1 MQIMEKKNQICLLF
15 VAFLLLKGT
24 CMYATEGALRGR
36 FAISATDTIAFSRG
50 NLQYQPSTS
59 TWRFAE
65 NQWDFV
71 GTANGR
77 IRSYQYSTE
86 GWVWTYKGWLDLF
99 GWGTGNNPTASST
112 TNSNYSSFT
121 DWGRNA
127 ISNGG
132 NKANLWRTMT
142 KDEWDYLF
150 RGRENAASLYA
161 NGTVSGVNGSIILP
175 DNWVIPADL
184 HFKPSNS
191 TDSTAAPN
199 NYTADEWMFME
210 MAGAVFLPITYERIM
225 DWQRQEYCIAVYQD
239 NTARY
244 WTSTPN
250 GTNGAYYYIPLT
262 PNVYQDNRYVG
273 KAVRLVQNH
282 EGGDLFPVVPN
293 THSAIFQWTS
303 VPNAETYILHVY
315 SDSTRTEEAFY
326 ITFDRNG
333 VVTGLH
339 FIPHAPARTKAEDTE
354 YKDRLFFYTLNGLQ
368 ANTDYWYAI
377 SGEDVNG
384 QTISTVSGSFHTA
397 AVETTLDKVTVD
409 PAQTSAVMTWPTDSA
424 AGSYQIDIYKSGAV
438 FCHLTL
444 GPTGQLLGI
453 TFNAPQRHEQTTDSD
468 TGNSTQLPTT
478 LSFNITGL
486 EAATRYNYVLSTLD
500 ETGTPIHVYTGAF
513 ATFGYPGELEEG
525 GLEIIPTPPII
536 PSDPEAPTITTDIEK
551 ISDENGVIGTFE
563 GTEGKIFLNG
573 QLMILRGG
581 KYYTIFGQEV
591 K

>member
-1 MQIMEKKNQICLLF
+1 MKTKVSIILVCLIWM
-15 VAFLLLKGT
+15 ASS
-24 CMYATEGALRGR
+24 MYATEGALRGK
-36 FAISATDTIAFSRG
+36 FAISSRDTVAFSRG
-50 NLQYQPSTS
+50 NLQYQPSTD

-71 GTANGR
+71 GTDNER
-77 IRSYQYSTE
+77 IRDYQWSSTGG
-86 GWVWTYKGWLDLF
+86 GWVWNYQGWLDLF
-99 GWGTGNNPTASST
+99 GWGTGKRPNTST
-112 TNSNYSSFT
+112 TYNTDYSSFD
-121 DWGRNA
+121 DWGNNA

-132 NKANLWRTMT
+132 NTTNQWWTLSVY
-142 KDEWDYLF
+142 DWDYLYNN
-150 RGRENAASLYA
+150 RRNAAELRA
-161 NGTVSGVNGSIILP
+161 NGKVNGVNGAILLP
-175 DNWVIPADL
+175 DNWILPEGM

-191 TDSTAAPN
+191 TDSTLAPN
-199 NYTADEWMFME
+199 NYTADEWMIME
-210 MAGAVFLPITYERIM
+210 MAGAVFLPVTYERTM
-225 DWQRQEYCIAVYQD
+225 TSWSTSYCTSVYVAQS
-239 NTARY
+239 ARY
-244 WTSTPN
+244 WTATQTN
-250 GTNGAYYYIPLT
+250 ANGAYYFVPYGT
-262 PNVYQDNRYVG
+262 PVKLMDNRYVG
-273 KAVRLVQNH
+273 KGVRLVQNH
-282 EGGDLFPVVPN
+282 DGGDLFPVVPN

-315 SDSTRTEEAFY
+315 SDSTRMEEAFY

-354 YKDRLFFYTLNGLQ
+354 YSDRLFFYTLNGLQ

-377 SGEDVNG
+377 SGEDANG

-486 EAATRYNYVLSTLD
+486 EAATRYNYVLSALD
-500 ETGTPIHVYTGAF
+500 ENDTPVHVYTGAF
-513 ATFGYPGELEEG
+513 ATIGYPGELEEG
-525 GLEIIPTPPII
+525 GDEIIPTPPII
-536 PSDPEAPTITTDIEK
+536 PSDPGAPTITTDIEK
-551 ISDENGVIGTFE
+551 ISDENGVISTFE
-563 GTEGKIFLNG
+563 ETDTKIFRNG

>member
-1 MQIMEKKNQICLLF
+1 MIMKTKVSIILVCLIWM
-15 VAFLLLKGT
+15 ASN
-24 CMYATEGALRGR
+24 MYATEGALRGR
-36 FAISATDTIAFSRG
+36 FAISATDTVAFSRG

-112 TNSNYSSFT
+112 TNSNYGSFT

-132 NKANLWRTMT
+132 KKANLWRTLT

-161 NGTVSGVNGSIILP
+161 NGTVSGVNGSILLP

-210 MAGAVFLPITYERIM
+210 MAGAVFLPITYERTM
-225 DWQRQEYCIAVYQD
+225 DWQRMEYCTEVYVE

-250 GTNGAYYYIPLT
+250 GTNGAYYYIPLA

-273 KAVRLVQNH
+273 KGVRLVQNH

-326 ITFDRNG
+326 ITFDRDG
-333 VVTGLH
+333 KVTGLH
-339 FIPHAPARTKAEDTE
+339 FIPHAPSRKSETDST
-354 YKDRLFFYTLNGLQ
+354 YTDRLFFYTLNGLQ

-424 AGSYQIDIYKSGAV
+424 AGSYQIDIYKSGVV

-453 TFNAPQRHEQTTDSD
+453 TFNAPQRHEQTTDGD
-468 TGNSTQLPTT
+468 TGNSTQLPAT

-486 EAATRYNYVLSTLD
+486 EAATRYNYVLSALN
-500 ETGTPIHVYTGAF
+500 ENGTPLHVYTGAF
-513 ATFGYPGELEEG
+513 ATIGYPGELEEG
-525 GLEIIPTPPII
+525 GDEIIPTPPII
-536 PSDPEAPTITTDIEK
+536 PSNPEASNPTDL
-551 ISDENGVIGTFE
+551 EN
-563 GTEGKIFLNG
+563 TEDTKGQHGKMFLNG
-573 QLMILRGG
+573 QLFILHGNQL
-581 KYYTIFGQEV
+581 YTITGQRLF
-591 K
+591 

>member
-1 MQIMEKKNQICLLF
+1 MKTKVSIILVCLIWM
-15 VAFLLLKGT
+15 ASN
-24 CMYATEGALRGR
+24 MYATEGALRGR
-36 FAISATDTIAFSRG
+36 FAISATDTVAFSRG

-77 IRSYQYSTE
+77 IRHYQYSTE

-99 GWGTGNNPTASST
+99 GWGTGNNPTASTS
-112 TNSNYSSFT
+112 TNSNYGSFT

-132 NKANLWRTMT
+132 KKANLWRTLT

-161 NGTVSGVNGSIILP
+161 NGTVSGVNGSILLP

-210 MAGAVFLPITYERIM
+210 MAGAVFLPITYERSM
-225 DWQRQEYCIAVYQD
+225 DWQSEYCTAVYQE

-250 GTNGAYYYIPLT
+250 GTNGAYYYVPYGNPTILM
-262 PNVYQDNRYVG
+262 DNRYVG
-273 KAVRLVQNH
+273 KGVRLVQNH

-293 THSAIFQWTS
+293 TNSAMFQWKS
-303 VPNAETYILHVY
+303 VPNAETYTLHVF
-315 SDSTRTEEAFY
+315 SDSTRTEEVFY
-326 ITFDRNG
+326 ITFDRDG
-333 VVTGLH
+333 KVTGLH
-339 FIPHAPARTKAEDTE
+339 FIPHAPSRKSETDST
-354 YKDRLFFYTLNGLQ
+354 YTDRLFSYTLKGLQ
-368 ANTDYWYAI
+368 ANTDYWYSI
-377 SGEDVNG
+377 SGEDANG
-384 QTISTVSGSFHTA
+384 QTLQTTKGTFKTA
-397 AVETTLDKVTVD
+397 AIEAASDRVTVD
-409 PAQTSAVMTWPTDSA
+409 PAQTSAVFMWPTDSSA
-424 AGSYQIDIYKSGAV
+424 NTYQIDIYKDGAT

-444 GPTGQLLGI
+444 GPTGTLVGI
-453 TFNAPQRHEQTTDSD
+453 SFAPGKNAPSD
-468 TGNSTQLPTT
+468 TTVPSS
-478 LSFNITGL
+478 LSFNVTGL
-486 EAATRYNYVLSTLD
+486 DAASRYNYVLSALD
-500 ETGTPIHVYTGAF
+500 ENDTPIHVYTGAF
-513 ATFGYPGELEEG
+513 ATMGYPGELQEG
-525 GLEIIPTPPII
+525 GDEIIPTPPII

-551 ISDENGVIGTFE
+551 LSDENGLISTFE
-563 GTEGKIFLNG
+563 ETDAKIFRNG

>member
-1 MQIMEKKNQICLLF
+1 MKTKVSIILVCLIWM
-15 VAFLLLKGT
+15 ASS
-24 CMYATEGALRGR
+24 MYATEGALRGR
-36 FAISATDTIAFSRG
+36 FAISATDTVAFSRG

-99 GWGTGNNPTASST
+99 GWGTGNNPTASTS
-112 TNSNYSSFT
+112 TNSNYGSFT
-121 DWGRNA
+121 DWGKNA

-210 MAGAVFLPITYERIM
+210 MAGAVFLPITYERSM
-225 DWQRQEYCIAVYQD
+225 DWQSEYCTAVYQE

-273 KAVRLVQNH
+273 KGVRLVQNH

-293 THSAIFQWTS
+293 TNSAMFQWKS
-303 VPNAETYILHVY
+303 VPNAETYTLHVF
-315 SDSTRTEEAFY
+315 SDSTRTEEVFY
-326 ITFDRNG
+326 ITFDRDG
-333 VVTGLH
+333 KVTGLH
-339 FIPHAPARTKAEDTE
+339 FIPHAPSRKSETDST
-354 YKDRLFFYTLNGLQ
+354 YTDRLFFYTLKGLQ
-368 ANTDYWYAI
+368 ANTDYWYSI

-384 QTISTVSGSFHTA
+384 QTLQTTEGTFKTA
-397 AVETTLDKVTVD
+397 AIEAASDRVTVD
-409 PAQTSAVMTWPTDSA
+409 PAQTSAVFMWPTDSSA
-424 AGSYQIDIYKSGAV
+424 NTYQIDIYKDGAT

-444 GPTGQLLGI
+444 GPTGTLVGI
-453 TFNAPQRHEQTTDSD
+453 SFAPGKNAPSD
-468 TGNSTQLPTT
+468 TTVPSS
-478 LSFNITGL
+478 LSFNVTGL
-486 EAATRYNYVLSTLD
+486 DAASRYNYVLSTLD
-500 ETGTPIHVYTGAF
+500 ANGTPLHVYIGDF
-513 ATFGYPGELEEG
+513 ATLGYQGELQG
-525 GLEIIPTPPII
+525 DGLEVIPTPPII
-536 PSDPEAPTITTDIEK
+536 PSNPEAQTITTDIEK

-563 GTEGKIFLNG
+563 GTDAKIFRNG

>member
-1 MQIMEKKNQICLLF
+1 MKTKVSIILVCLIWM
-15 VAFLLLKGT
+15 ASS
-24 CMYATEGALRGR
+24 MYATEGALRGR
-36 FAISATDTIAFSRG
+36 FAISATDTVAFSRG

-65 NQWDFV
+65 NQWNFV

-77 IRSYQYSTE
+77 IRHYQYSPE

-112 TNSNYSSFT
+112 TNSNYGSFT

-132 NKANLWRTMT
+132 KKANLWRTLT

-161 NGTVSGVNGSIILP
+161 NGTVSGVNGSILLP

-210 MAGAVFLPITYERIM
+210 MAGAVFLPITYERSM
-225 DWQRQEYCIAVYQD
+225 DWQSEYCTAVYQE

-293 THSAIFQWTS
+293 TNSAMFQWKS
-303 VPNAETYILHVY
+303 VPNAETYTLHVF
-315 SDSTRTEEAFY
+315 SDSTRTEEVFY
-326 ITFDRNG
+326 ITFDRDG
-333 VVTGLH
+333 KVTGLH
-339 FIPHAPARTKAEDTE
+339 FIPHVPSRKSETDST
-354 YKDRLFFYTLNGLQ
+354 YTDRLFFYTLKGLQ
-368 ANTDYWYAI
+368 ANTDYWYSI
-377 SGEDVNG
+377 SGEDANG
-384 QTISTVSGSFHTA
+384 QTLQTTEGTFKTA
-397 AVETTLDKVTVD
+397 AIEAASDRVTVD
-409 PAQTSAVMTWPTDSA
+409 PAQTSAVFMWPTDSSA
-424 AGSYQIDIYKSGAV
+424 NTYQIDIYKDGAT

-444 GPTGQLLGI
+444 GPTGTLVGI
-453 TFNAPQRHEQTTDSD
+453 SFAPGKNAPSD
-468 TGNSTQLPTT
+468 TTVPSS
-478 LSFNITGL
+478 LSFNVTGL

-513 ATFGYPGELEEG
+513 ATIGYPGELQEG
-525 GLEIIPTPPII
+525 GDEIIPTPPII

-551 ISDENGVIGTFE
+551 LSDENGVISTFD
-563 GTEGKIFLNG
+563 GTEGKIFRNG

>member
-1 MQIMEKKNQICLLF
+1 MKTKVSIILVCLIWM
-15 VAFLLLKGT
+15 ASS
-24 CMYATEGALRGR
+24 MYATEGALRGR
-36 FAISATDTIAFSRG
+36 FAISATDTVAFSRG

-77 IRSYQYSTE
+77 IRHYQYSTE

-99 GWGTGNNPTASST
+99 GWGTGNNPTASTS
-112 TNSNYSSFT
+112 TNSNYGSFT

-132 NKANLWRTMT
+132 KKANLWRTLT

-161 NGTVSGVNGSIILP
+161 NGTVSGVNGSILLP

-210 MAGAVFLPITYERIM
+210 MAGAVFLPITYERSM
-225 DWQRQEYCIAVYQD
+225 DWQSEYCTAVYQE

-250 GTNGAYYYIPLT
+250 GTNGAYYYVPYGNPTILM
-262 PNVYQDNRYVG
+262 DNRYVG
-273 KAVRLVQNH
+273 KGVRLVQNH

-293 THSAIFQWTS
+293 TNSAMFQWKS
-303 VPNAETYILHVY
+303 VPNAETYTLHVF
-315 SDSTRTEEAFY
+315 SDSTRTEEVFY
-326 ITFDRNG
+326 ITFDRDG
-333 VVTGLH
+333 KVTGLH
-339 FIPHAPARTKAEDTE
+339 FIPHAPSRKSETDST
-354 YKDRLFFYTLNGLQ
+354 YTDRLFFYTLKGLQ
-368 ANTDYWYAI
+368 ANTDYWYSI
-377 SGEDVNG
+377 SGEDANG
-384 QTISTVSGSFHTA
+384 QTLQTTEGTFKTA
-397 AVETTLDKVTVD
+397 AIEAASDRVTVD
-409 PAQTSAVMTWPTDSA
+409 PAQTSAVFMWPTDSSA
-424 AGSYQIDIYKSGAV
+424 NTYQIDIYKDGAT

-444 GPTGQLLGI
+444 GPTGTLVGI
-453 TFNAPQRHEQTTDSD
+453 SFAPGKNAPSNTTVPS
-468 TGNSTQLPTT
+468 S
-478 LSFNITGL
+478 LSFNVTGL
-486 EAATRYNYVLSTLD
+486 DAASRYNYVLSTLD
-500 ETGTPIHVYTGAF
+500 ANGTPLHVYTGAF
-513 ATFGYPGELEEG
+513 ATIGYPGELEEG

-536 PSDPEAPTITTDIEK
+536 PSNPEASPTTDAEQVE
-551 ISDENGVIGTFE
+551 DTNRQH
-563 GTEGKIFLNG
+563 GKMFLNG
-573 QLMILRGG
+573 QLFIIRDG
-581 KYYTIFGQEV
+581 KTYTITGQEIR
-591 K
+591 

>member
-1 MQIMEKKNQICLLF
+1 MQIMEKKNCFRLLF

-24 CMYATEGALRGR
+24 CMYATEGALRGK
-36 FAISATDTIAFSRG
+36 FAISATDTVAFSRG

-65 NQWDFV
+65 NQWDFM

-112 TNSNYSSFT
+112 TNSNYGSFT

-132 NKANLWRTMT
+132 KKANLWRTLT

-161 NGTVSGVNGSIILP
+161 NGTVSGVNGSILLP

-210 MAGAVFLPITYERIM
+210 MAGAVFLPITYERMM

-273 KAVRLVQNH
+273 KGVRLVQNH

-354 YKDRLFFYTLNGLQ
+354 YSDRLFFYTLNGLQ

-468 TGNSTQLPTT
+468 TGNSTQLPAN

-486 EAATRYNYVLSTLD
+486 EAATRYNYVLSALD
-500 ETGTPIHVYTGAF
+500 ENGTPVHVYTGAF

-525 GLEIIPTPPII
+525 GEEIIPTPPII
-536 PSDPEAPTITTDIEK
+536 PSNPEPSEIVTAIEE
-551 ISDENGVIGTFE
+551 ISDENGTFE
-563 GTEGKIFLNG
+563 GSNGKIFRNG
-573 QLMILRGG
+573 QLLLSHGD
-581 KYYTIFGQEV
+581 KTYTLQGQEV
-591 K
+591 R

>member
-1 MQIMEKKNQICLLF
+1 MKTKVSIILVCLIWMASNMF
-15 VAFLLLKGT
+15 
-24 CMYATEGALRGR
+24 ATEGALRGK

-99 GWGTGNNPTASST
+99 GWGTGNNPTASTS
-112 TNSNYSSFT
+112 TNSNYGSFT

-132 NKANLWRTMT
+132 KKANLWRTLT

-161 NGTVSGVNGSIILP
+161 NGTVSGVNGSILLP

-210 MAGAVFLPITYERIM
+210 MAGAVFLPITYERSM
-225 DWQRQEYCIAVYQD
+225 DWQSEYCTAVYQE

-293 THSAIFQWTS
+293 TNSAMFQWKS
-303 VPNAETYILHVY
+303 VPNAETYTLHVF
-315 SDSTRTEEAFY
+315 SDSTRTEEVFY
-326 ITFDRNG
+326 ITFDRDG
-333 VVTGLH
+333 KVTGLH
-339 FIPHAPARTKAEDTE
+339 FIPHAPARKTDADSVYT
-354 YKDRLFFYTLNGLQ
+354 DRLFFYTLNGLQ

-377 SGEDVNG
+377 SGEDANG

-453 TFNAPQRHEQTTDSD
+453 TFNAPQRHEQTIDSD
-468 TGNSTQLPTT
+468 TGNSTQLPAT

-486 EAATRYNYVLSTLD
+486 EAATRYNYVLSALD
-500 ETGTPIHVYTGAF
+500 ENSTPVHVYTGAF
-513 ATFGYPGELEEG
+513 ATIGYPGALEEG
-525 GLEIIPTPPII
+525 GDEIIPTPPII
-536 PSDPEAPTITTDIEK
+536 PSNPEAP
-551 ISDENGVIGTFE
+551 SDPTYLDQIG
-563 GTEGKIFLNG
+563 EGKGTNG
-573 QLMILRGG
+573 KLFIDGRLFIIRDG
-581 KYYTIFGQEV
+581 KIYTLTGQEV

>member
-1 MQIMEKKNQICLLF
+1 
-15 VAFLLLKGT
+15 
-24 CMYATEGALRGR
+24 MYATEGALRGK
-36 FAISATDTIAFSRG
+36 FAISATDTVAFSRG

-65 NQWDFV
+65 NQWNFV

-99 GWGTGNNPTASST
+99 GWGTGNNPTASTS
-112 TNSNYSSFT
+112 TNSNYGSFT

-132 NKANLWRTMT
+132 KKANLWRTLT

-210 MAGAVFLPITYERIM
+210 MAGAVFLPITYERSM
-225 DWQRQEYCIAVYQD
+225 DWQSEYCTAVYQE

-293 THSAIFQWTS
+293 TNSAMFQWKS
-303 VPNAETYILHVY
+303 VPNAETYTLHVF
-315 SDSTRTEEAFY
+315 SDSTRTEEVFY
-326 ITFDRNG
+326 ITFDRDG
-333 VVTGLH
+333 KVTGLH
-339 FIPHAPARTKAEDTE
+339 FIPHAPSRKSETDST
-354 YKDRLFFYTLNGLQ
+354 YTDRLFFYTLKGLQ
-368 ANTDYWYAI
+368 ANTDYWYSI
-377 SGEDVNG
+377 SGEDANG
-384 QTISTVSGSFHTA
+384 QTLQTTEGTFKTA
-397 AVETTLDKVTVD
+397 AIEAASDRVTVD
-409 PAQTSAVMTWPTDSA
+409 PAQTSAVFMWPTDSA
-424 AGSYQIDIYKSGAV
+424 ANTYQIDIYKDGAT

-444 GPTGQLLGI
+444 GPTGTLVGI
-453 TFNAPQRHEQTTDSD
+453 SFAPGKNAPSD
-468 TGNSTQLPTT
+468 TTVPSS
-478 LSFNITGL
+478 LSFNVTGL
-486 EAATRYNYVLSTLD
+486 DAASRYNYVLSTLD
-500 ETGTPIHVYTGAF
+500 ANGTPIHVYTGAF
-513 ATFGYPGELEEG
+513 ATTGYSGDKPVGDGQEV
-525 GLEIIPTPPII
+525 IPTPPVI
-536 PSDPEAPTITTDIEK
+536 PADPEASETPT
-551 ISDENGVIGTFE
+551 GVEDVQGDDVQCT
-563 GTEGKIFLNG
+563 KVLRNG
-573 QLMILRGG
+573 QLYLMYEGRMYDVRGHEI
-581 KYYTIFGQEV
+581 K
-591 K
+591 

>member
-1 MQIMEKKNQICLLF
+1 MKTKVSIILVCLIWM
-15 VAFLLLKGT
+15 ASS
-24 CMYATEGALRGR
+24 MYATEGALRGR
-36 FAISATDTIAFSRG
+36 FAISATDTVAFSRG

-77 IRSYQYSTE
+77 IRHYQYSTE

-99 GWGTGNNPTASST
+99 GWGTGNNPTASTS
-112 TNSNYSSFT
+112 TNSNYGSFT

-132 NKANLWRTMT
+132 KKANLWRTLT

-161 NGTVSGVNGSIILP
+161 NGTVSGVNGSILLP

-210 MAGAVFLPITYERIM
+210 MAGAVFLPITYERSM
-225 DWQRQEYCIAVYQD
+225 DWQSEYCTAVYQE

-262 PNVYQDNRYVG
+262 PNVYLDNRYVG
-273 KAVRLVQNH
+273 KGVRLVQNH

-293 THSAIFQWTS
+293 TNSAMFQWTS

-315 SDSTRTEEAFY
+315 SDSTRTEEVFY
-326 ITFDRNG
+326 ITFDRDG
-333 VVTGLH
+333 KVTGLH

-354 YKDRLFFYTLNGLQ
+354 YTDRLFFYTLNGLQ
-368 ANTDYWYAI
+368 ANTDYWYSI
-377 SGEDVNG
+377 SGEDANG
-384 QTISTVSGSFHTA
+384 QTLQTTEGTFKTA
-397 AVETTLDKVTVD
+397 AIEAASDRVTVD
-409 PAQTSAVMTWPTDSA
+409 PAQTSAVFMWPTDSA
-424 AGSYQIDIYKSGAV
+424 ANAYQIDIYKDGAT

-444 GPTGQLLGI
+444 GPTGTLVGI
-453 TFNAPQRHEQTTDSD
+453 SFAPGKNAPSD
-468 TGNSTQLPTT
+468 TTVPSS
-478 LSFNITGL
+478 LSFNVTGL
-486 EAATRYNYVLSTLD
+486 EAASRYNYVLSTLD

-513 ATFGYPGELEEG
+513 ATIGYPGELQEG
-525 GLEIIPTPPII
+525 GDEIIPTPPII

-551 ISDENGVIGTFE
+551 LSDENGLISTFE
-563 GTEGKIFLNG
+563 ETDAKIFRNG

>member
-1 MQIMEKKNQICLLF
+1 MKTKVSIILVCLIWM
-15 VAFLLLKGT
+15 ASS
-24 CMYATEGALRGR
+24 MYATEGALRGR
-36 FAISATDTIAFSRG
+36 FAISATDTVAFSRG

-77 IRSYQYSTE
+77 IRHYQYSPE

-99 GWGTGNNPTASST
+99 GWGTGNNPTASTS
-112 TNSNYSSFT
+112 TNSNYGSFT

-132 NKANLWRTMT
+132 KKANLWRTLT

-210 MAGAVFLPITYERIM
+210 MAGAVFLPITYERSM
-225 DWQRQEYCIAVYQD
+225 DWQSEYCTAVYQE

-250 GTNGAYYYIPLT
+250 GTNGAYYYIPLA

-273 KAVRLVQNH
+273 KGVRLVQNH

-293 THSAIFQWTS
+293 THSAIFQWKS
-303 VPNAETYILHVY
+303 VPNAETYTLHVF
-315 SDSTRTEEAFY
+315 SDSTRTEEVFY
-326 ITFDRNG
+326 ITFDRDG

-354 YKDRLFFYTLNGLQ
+354 YTDRLFFYTLNGLQ
-368 ANTDYWYAI
+368 ANTDYWYSI
-377 SGEDVNG
+377 SGEDANG
-384 QTISTVSGSFHTA
+384 QTLQTTEGTFKTA
-397 AVETTLDKVTVD
+397 AIEAASDRVTVD
-409 PAQTSAVMTWPTDSA
+409 PAQTSAVFMWPTDSSA
-424 AGSYQIDIYKSGAV
+424 NTYQIDIYKDGAT

-444 GPTGQLLGI
+444 GPTGTLVGI
-453 TFNAPQRHEQTTDSD
+453 TFNAPQRHEQTTDGDS
-468 TGNSTQLPTT
+468 GNSTQLPTT

-486 EAATRYNYVLSTLD
+486 EAATRYNYVLSALD
-500 ETGTPIHVYTGAF
+500 ENGTPVHVYTGAF
-513 ATFGYPGELEEG
+513 ATIGYPGELEEG

-536 PSDPEAPTITTDIEK
+536 PSNPEASVPTDL
-551 ISDENGVIGTFE
+551 EN
-563 GTEGKIFLNG
+563 TEDAKGQHGKMFRNG
-573 QLMILRGG
+573 QLFILHGNQL
-581 KYYTIFGQEV
+581 YTITGQRLF
-591 K
+591 

>member
-1 MQIMEKKNQICLLF
+1 MKTKVSIILVCLTMM
-15 VAFLLLKGT
+15 ASS
-24 CMYATEGALRGR
+24 MYATEGALRGR

-99 GWGTGNNPTASST
+99 GWGTGNNPTASTS
-112 TNSNYSSFT
+112 TNSNYGSFT

-132 NKANLWRTMT
+132 KKANLWRTLT

-161 NGTVSGVNGSIILP
+161 NGTVSGVNGSILLP

-210 MAGAVFLPITYERIM
+210 MAGAVFLPITYERSM
-225 DWQRQEYCIAVYQD
+225 DWQSEYCTAVYQE

-250 GTNGAYYYIPLT
+250 GTNGAYYYVPYGNPTILM
-262 PNVYQDNRYVG
+262 DNRYVG
-273 KAVRLVQNH
+273 KGVRLVQNH

-293 THSAIFQWTS
+293 TNSAMFQWKS
-303 VPNAETYILHVY
+303 VPNAETYTLHVF
-315 SDSTRTEEAFY
+315 SDSTRTEEVFY
-326 ITFDRNG
+326 ITFDRDG
-333 VVTGLH
+333 KVTGLH
-339 FIPHAPARTKAEDTE
+339 FIPHAPSRKSETDST
-354 YKDRLFFYTLNGLQ
+354 YTDRLFFYTLKGLQ
-368 ANTDYWYAI
+368 ANTDYWYSI
-377 SGEDVNG
+377 SGEDANG
-384 QTISTVSGSFHTA
+384 QTLQTTEGTFKTA
-397 AVETTLDKVTVD
+397 AIEATSDRVTVD
-409 PAQTSAVMTWPTDSA
+409 PAQTSAVFMWPTDSSA
-424 AGSYQIDIYKSGAV
+424 NTYQIDIYKDGAT

-444 GPTGQLLGI
+444 GPTGTLVGI
-453 TFNAPQRHEQTTDSD
+453 SFAPSKNASSD
-468 TGNSTQLPTT
+468 TTVPSS
-478 LSFNITGL
+478 LSFNVTGL
-486 EAATRYNYVLSTLD
+486 DAASRYNYVLSTLD
-500 ETGTPIHVYTGAF
+500 ANGTPLHVYIGDF
-513 ATFGYPGELEEG
+513 ATLGYQGELQG
-525 GLEIIPTPPII
+525 DGLEVIPTPPII
-536 PSDPEAPTITTDIEK
+536 PSNPEAQAPTGIEQTDE
-551 ISDENGVIGTFE
+551 EQCPNGVV
-563 GTEGKIFLNG
+563 LMNG
-573 QLMILRGG
+573 QLFIRRDG
-581 KYYTIFGQEV
+581 KTYSVTGQIV
-591 K
+591 Q

>member
-1 MQIMEKKNQICLLF
+1 MKTKVSIILVCLTMMANS
-15 VAFLLLKGT
+15 AF
-24 CMYATEGALRGR
+24 ATEGALRGK
-36 FAISATDTIAFSRG
+36 FAISATDTVAFSRG

-65 NQWDFV
+65 NQWNFV

-77 IRSYQYSTE
+77 IRHYQYSTE

-99 GWGTGNNPTASST
+99 GWGTGNNPTASTS
-112 TNSNYSSFT
+112 TNSNYGSFT

-132 NKANLWRTMT
+132 KKANLWRTLT

-199 NYTADEWMFME
+199 NYTADEWVLME
-210 MAGAVFLPITYERIM
+210 MAGAVFRPITYERSM
-225 DWQRQEYCIAVYQD
+225 DWQSEYCTAVYQE

-293 THSAIFQWTS
+293 TNSAMFQWKS
-303 VPNAETYILHVY
+303 VPNAETYTLHVF
-315 SDSTRTEEAFY
+315 SDSTRTEEVFY
-326 ITFDRNG
+326 ITFDRDG
-333 VVTGLH
+333 KVTGLH
-339 FIPHAPARTKAEDTE
+339 FIPHAPSRKSETDST
-354 YKDRLFFYTLNGLQ
+354 YTDRLFFYTLKGLQ
-368 ANTDYWYAI
+368 ANTDYWYSI
-377 SGEDVNG
+377 SGEDANG
-384 QTISTVSGSFHTA
+384 QTLQTTEGTFKTA
-397 AVETTLDKVTVD
+397 AIEAASDRVTVD
-409 PAQTSAVMTWPTDSA
+409 PAQTSAVFMWPTDSA
-424 AGSYQIDIYKSGAV
+424 ANTYQIDIYKDGAT

-444 GPTGQLLGI
+444 GPTGTLVGI
-453 TFNAPQRHEQTTDSD
+453 SFAPGKNAPSD
-468 TGNSTQLPTT
+468 TTVPSS
-478 LSFNITGL
+478 LSFNVTGL
-486 EAATRYNYVLSTLD
+486 DAASRYNYALSTLD
-500 ETGTPIHVYTGAF
+500 ANGTPLHVYIGDF
-513 ATFGYPGELEEG
+513 ATLGYQGELQG
-525 GLEIIPTPPII
+525 DGLEVIPTPPII
-536 PSDPEAPTITTDIEK
+536 PSNPEAQTPNAIEE
-551 ISDENGVIGTFE
+551 IYTSSHQGGE
-563 GTEGKIFLNG
+563 GGRLILING
-573 QLMILRGG
+573 QLLIRQDG
-581 KYYTIFGQEV
+581 KTYTVTGQEV
-591 K
+591 R

>member
-1 MQIMEKKNQICLLF
+1 MQIMEKKNCFCLLF

-36 FAISATDTIAFSRG
+36 FAISATDTVAFSRG

-65 NQWDFV
+65 NQWNFV

-99 GWGTGNNPTASST
+99 GWGTGNNPTASTS
-112 TNSNYSSFT
+112 TNSNYGSFT

-132 NKANLWRTMT
+132 KKANLWRTLT

-161 NGTVSGVNGSIILP
+161 NGTVSGVNGSILLP

-210 MAGAVFLPITYERIM
+210 MAGAVFLPITYERSM
-225 DWQRQEYCIAVYQD
+225 DWQSEYCTAVYQE

-354 YKDRLFFYTLNGLQ
+354 YTDRLFFYTLNGLQ

-377 SGEDVNG
+377 SGEDANG
-384 QTISTVSGSFHTA
+384 QTLQTTEGTFKTA
-397 AVETTLDKVTVD
+397 AIEAASDRVTVD
-409 PAQTSAVMTWPTDSA
+409 PAQTSAVFMWPTDSSA
-424 AGSYQIDIYKSGAV
+424 NTYQIDIYKDGAT

-444 GPTGQLLGI
+444 GPTGTLVGI
-453 TFNAPQRHEQTTDSD
+453 SFAPGKNAPSD
-468 TGNSTQLPTT
+468 TTVPSS
-478 LSFNITGL
+478 LSFNVTGL

-513 ATFGYPGELEEG
+513 ATIGYPGELEEG

-536 PSDPEAPTITTDIEK
+536 PSNPEASVPTDL
-551 ISDENGVIGTFE
+551 EN
-563 GTEGKIFLNG
+563 TEDAKGQHGKMFLNG
-573 QLMILRGG
+573 QLFILHGNQL
-581 KYYTIFGQEV
+581 YTITGQRLF
-591 K
+591 

>member
-1 MQIMEKKNQICLLF
+1 MKAKVSIILVCLIWM
-15 VAFLLLKGT
+15 ASS
-24 CMYATEGALRGR
+24 MYATEGALRGR
-36 FAISATDTIAFSRG
+36 FAISATDTVAFSRG

-77 IRSYQYSTE
+77 IRHYQYSPE

-99 GWGTGNNPTASST
+99 GWGTGNNPTASTS
-112 TNSNYSSFT
+112 TNSNYGSFT

-132 NKANLWRTMT
+132 KKANLWRTLT

-161 NGTVSGVNGSIILP
+161 NGTVSGVNGSILLP

-210 MAGAVFLPITYERIM
+210 MAGAVFLPITYERSM
-225 DWQRQEYCIAVYQD
+225 DWQSEYCTAVYQE

-250 GTNGAYYYIPLT
+250 GTNGAYYYIPLA

-303 VPNAETYILHVY
+303 VPNAETYTLHVY

-354 YKDRLFFYTLNGLQ
+354 YTDRLFFYTLNGLQ

-377 SGEDVNG
+377 SGEDANG

-397 AVETTLDKVTVD
+397 AVEVATDKVTVD

-424 AGSYQIDIYKSGAV
+424 AGSYRIDIYKSGAV

-453 TFNAPQRHEQTTDSD
+453 TFNAPQRHEQTTDGDS
-468 TGNSTQLPTT
+468 GNSTQLPAT

-486 EAATRYNYVLSTLD
+486 EAATRYNYVLSALD
-500 ETGTPIHVYTGAF
+500 ENDTPVHVYTGAF
-513 ATFGYPGELEEG
+513 ATIGYPGELEEG

-536 PSDPEAPTITTDIEK
+536 PSNPEASVPTDL
-551 ISDENGVIGTFE
+551 EN
-563 GTEGKIFLNG
+563 TEDAKGQHGKMFLNG
-573 QLMILRGG
+573 QLFILHGNQL
-581 KYYTIFGQEV
+581 YTITGQRLF
-591 K
+591 

>member
-1 MQIMEKKNQICLLF
+1 MKTKVSIILVCLIWM
-15 VAFLLLKGT
+15 ASS
-24 CMYATEGALRGR
+24 MYATEGALRGR
-36 FAISATDTIAFSRG
+36 FAISATDTVAFSRG

-65 NQWDFV
+65 NQWNFV

-112 TNSNYSSFT
+112 TNSNYGSFT

-132 NKANLWRTMT
+132 KKANLWRTLT

-161 NGTVSGVNGSIILP
+161 NGTVSGVNGSILLP

-210 MAGAVFLPITYERIM
+210 MAGAVFLPITYERTM
-225 DWQRQEYCIAVYQD
+225 DWQRMEYCTEVYVE

-250 GTNGAYYYIPLT
+250 GTNGAYYYIPLA

-293 THSAIFQWTS
+293 TNSAMFQWKS
-303 VPNAETYILHVY
+303 VPNAETYTLHVF
-315 SDSTRTEEAFY
+315 SDSTRTEEVFY
-326 ITFDRNG
+326 ITFDRDG
-333 VVTGLH
+333 KVTGLH
-339 FIPHAPARTKAEDTE
+339 FIPHAPSRKSETDST
-354 YKDRLFFYTLNGLQ
+354 YTDRLFFYTLKGLQ
-368 ANTDYWYAI
+368 ANTDYWYSI
-377 SGEDVNG
+377 SGEDANG
-384 QTISTVSGSFHTA
+384 QTLQTTEGTFKTA
-397 AVETTLDKVTVD
+397 AIEAASDRVTVD
-409 PAQTSAVMTWPTDSA
+409 PAQTSAVFMWPTDSSA
-424 AGSYQIDIYKSGAV
+424 NTYQIDIYKDGAT

-444 GPTGQLLGI
+444 GPTGTLVGI
-453 TFNAPQRHEQTTDSD
+453 SFAPGKNAPSD
-468 TGNSTQLPTT
+468 TTVPSS
-478 LSFNITGL
+478 LSFNVTGL
-486 EAATRYNYVLSTLD
+486 EAASRYNYVLSTLD

-513 ATFGYPGELEEG
+513 ATIGYPGELQEG
-525 GLEIIPTPPII
+525 GDEIIPTPPII

-551 ISDENGVIGTFE
+551 ISDENGLISTFD
-563 GTEGKIFLNG
+563 GTEGKIFRNG

-581 KYYTIFGQEV
+581 RYYTIFGQEV

>member
-1 MQIMEKKNQICLLF
+1 MKTKVSIILVCLIWM
-15 VAFLLLKGT
+15 ASS
-24 CMYATEGALRGR
+24 MYATEGALRGR
-36 FAISATDTIAFSRG
+36 FAISATDTVAFSRG

-77 IRSYQYSTE
+77 IRHYQYSPE

-99 GWGTGNNPTASST
+99 GWGTGNNPTASTS
-112 TNSNYSSFT
+112 TNSNYGSFT

-132 NKANLWRTMT
+132 KKANLWRTLT

-210 MAGAVFLPITYERIM
+210 MAGAVFLPITYERSM
-225 DWQRQEYCIAVYQD
+225 DWQSEYCTAVYQE

-273 KAVRLVQNH
+273 KGVRLVQNH

-293 THSAIFQWTS
+293 TNSAMFQWKS
-303 VPNAETYILHVY
+303 VPNAETYTLHVF
-315 SDSTRTEEAFY
+315 SDSTRTEEVFY
-326 ITFDRNG
+326 ITFDRDG
-333 VVTGLH
+333 KVTGLH
-339 FIPHAPARTKAEDTE
+339 FIPHAPARTKAEDAE
-354 YKDRLFFYTLNGLQ
+354 YTDRLFFYTLNGLQ

-384 QTISTVSGSFHTA
+384 QTISTVSGSFRTA

-424 AGSYQIDIYKSGAV
+424 AGSYRIDIYKSGAV

-453 TFNAPQRHEQTTDSD
+453 TFNAPQRHEQTTDGDS
-468 TGNSTQLPTT
+468 GNSTQLPTT

-486 EAATRYNYVLSTLD
+486 EAATRYNYVLSALD
-500 ETGTPIHVYTGAF
+500 ENDTPVHVYTGAF
-513 ATFGYPGELEEG
+513 ATIGYPGELEEG

-536 PSDPEAPTITTDIEK
+536 PSNPEASVPTDLEY
-551 ISDENGVIGTFE
+551 
-563 GTEGKIFLNG
+563 TEDAKGQHGKMFLNG
-573 QLMILRGG
+573 QLFILHGNQL
-581 KYYTIFGQEV
+581 YTITGQRLF
-591 K
+591 

>member
-1 MQIMEKKNQICLLF
+1 
-15 VAFLLLKGT
+15 
-24 CMYATEGALRGR
+24 MYATEGALRGR
-36 FAISATDTIAFSRG
+36 FAISATDTVAFSRG

-65 NQWDFV
+65 NQWNFV

-77 IRSYQYSTE
+77 IRHYQYSTE

-99 GWGTGNNPTASST
+99 GWGTGNNPTASTS
-112 TNSNYSSFT
+112 TNSNYGSFT

-132 NKANLWRTMT
+132 KKANLWRTLT

-161 NGTVSGVNGSIILP
+161 NGTVSGVNGSILLP

-210 MAGAVFLPITYERIM
+210 MAGAVFLPITYERSM
-225 DWQRQEYCIAVYQD
+225 DWQSEYCTAVYQE

-262 PNVYQDNRYVG
+262 PNVYLDNRYVG
-273 KAVRLVQNH
+273 KGVRLVQNH

-303 VPNAETYILHVY
+303 VPNAETYTLHVF
-315 SDSTRTEEAFY
+315 SDSTRTEEVFY
-326 ITFDRNG
+326 ITFDRDG
-333 VVTGLH
+333 KVTGLH

-354 YKDRLFFYTLNGLQ
+354 YTDRLFFYTLNGLQ
-368 ANTDYWYAI
+368 ANTDYWYSI
-377 SGEDVNG
+377 YGEDANG
-384 QTISTVSGSFHTA
+384 QTLQTTEGTFKTA
-397 AVETTLDKVTVD
+397 AIEAASDRVTVD
-409 PAQTSAVMTWPTDSA
+409 PAQTSAVFMWPTDSSA
-424 AGSYQIDIYKSGAV
+424 NTYQIDIYKDGAT

-444 GPTGQLLGI
+444 GPTGTLVGI
-453 TFNAPQRHEQTTDSD
+453 SFAPGKNAPSD
-468 TGNSTQLPTT
+468 TTVPSS
-478 LSFNITGL
+478 LSFNVTGL

-513 ATFGYPGELEEG
+513 ATIGYPGELQEG
-525 GLEIIPTPPII
+525 GDEIIPTPPII

-551 ISDENGVIGTFE
+551 ISDENGVISTFE
-563 GTEGKIFLNG
+563 ETDAKIFRNG

>member
-1 MQIMEKKNQICLLF
+1 
-15 VAFLLLKGT
+15 
-24 CMYATEGALRGR
+24 MYATEGALRGK
-36 FAISATDTIAFSRG
+36 FAISATDTVAFSRG

-65 NQWDFV
+65 NQWNFV

-112 TNSNYSSFT
+112 TNSNYGSFT

-161 NGTVSGVNGSIILP
+161 NGTVSGVNGSILLP

-210 MAGAVFLPITYERIM
+210 MAGAVFLPITYERMM
-225 DWQRQEYCIAVYQD
+225 DWQRQEYCTAVYQD

-262 PNVYQDNRYVG
+262 PNIYQDNRYVG
-273 KAVRLVQNH
+273 KGVRLVQNH

-293 THSAIFQWTS
+293 TNSAMFQWKS
-303 VPNAETYILHVY
+303 VPNAETYTLHVF
-315 SDSTRTEEAFY
+315 SDSTRTEEVFY
-326 ITFDRNG
+326 ITFDRDG
-333 VVTGLH
+333 KVTGLH
-339 FIPHAPARTKAEDTE
+339 FIPHAPSRKSKTDT
-354 YKDRLFFYTLNGLQ
+354 YTDRLFFYTLKGLQ
-368 ANTDYWYAI
+368 ANTDYWYSI
-377 SGEDVNG
+377 SGEDANG
-384 QTISTVSGSFHTA
+384 QTLQTTEGTFKTA
-397 AVETTLDKVTVD
+397 AIEAVSDRVTVD

-468 TGNSTQLPTT
+468 TGNSTQLPAT

-486 EAATRYNYVLSTLD
+486 EAATRYNYVLSALD
-500 ETGTPIHVYTGAF
+500 ENSTPVHVYTGAF
-513 ATFGYPGELEEG
+513 ATMGYPGELEEG
-525 GLEIIPTPPII
+525 GDEIIPTPPII
-536 PSDPEAPTITTDIEK
+536 PSNPEASVPTDL
-551 ISDENGVIGTFE
+551 EN
-563 GTEGKIFLNG
+563 TEEAKSQHGKMFLNG
-573 QLMILRGG
+573 QLFILHGNQL
-581 KYYTIFGQEV
+581 YTITGQRLL
-591 K
+591 

>member
-1 MQIMEKKNQICLLF
+1 MKTKVSIILVCLTMM
-15 VAFLLLKGT
+15 ANSA
-24 CMYATEGALRGR
+24 YATEGALRGK
-36 FAISATDTIAFSRG
+36 FAISATDTVAFSRG

-65 NQWDFV
+65 NQWNFV

-99 GWGTGNNPTASST
+99 GWGTGNNPTASTS
-112 TNSNYSSFT
+112 TNSNYGSFT

-132 NKANLWRTMT
+132 KKANLWRTLT

-210 MAGAVFLPITYERIM
+210 MAGAVFLPITYERSM
-225 DWQRQEYCIAVYQD
+225 DWQSEYCTAVYQE

-293 THSAIFQWTS
+293 TNSAMFQWKS
-303 VPNAETYILHVY
+303 VPNAETYTLHVF
-315 SDSTRTEEAFY
+315 SDSTRTEEVFY
-326 ITFDRNG
+326 ITFDRDG
-333 VVTGLH
+333 KVTGLH
-339 FIPHAPARTKAEDTE
+339 FIPHAPSRKSETDST
-354 YKDRLFFYTLNGLQ
+354 YTDRLFFYTLKGLQ
-368 ANTDYWYAI
+368 ANTDYWYSI

-384 QTISTVSGSFHTA
+384 QTLQTTEGTFKTA
-397 AVETTLDKVTVD
+397 AIEAASDRVTVD
-409 PAQTSAVMTWPTDSA
+409 PAQTSAVFMWPTDSA
-424 AGSYQIDIYKSGAV
+424 ANTYQIDIYKDGAT

-444 GPTGQLLGI
+444 GPTGTLVGI
-453 TFNAPQRHEQTTDSD
+453 SFAPGKNAPSD
-468 TGNSTQLPTT
+468 TTVPSS
-478 LSFNITGL
+478 LSFNVTGL
-486 EAATRYNYVLSTLD
+486 DAASRYNYVLSTLD
-500 ETGTPIHVYTGAF
+500 ANGTPIHVYTGAF
-513 ATFGYPGELEEG
+513 ATTGYSGDKPVGDGQEV
-525 GLEIIPTPPII
+525 IPTPPVI
-536 PSDPEAPTITTDIEK
+536 PADPEASETPTAIEK
-551 ISDENGVIGTFE
+551 TGSEGAEKKTIIEGRLLFITPQGTYDI
-563 GTEGKIFLNG
+563 TGKRI
-573 QLMILRGG
+573 
-581 KYYTIFGQEV
+581 E
-591 K
+591 

>member
-1 MQIMEKKNQICLLF
+1 MKTKVSIILVCLIWM
-15 VAFLLLKGT
+15 ASS
-24 CMYATEGALRGR
+24 MYATEGALRGR
-36 FAISATDTIAFSRG
+36 FAISATDTVAFSRG

-99 GWGTGNNPTASST
+99 GWGTGNNPTASTS
-112 TNSNYSSFT
+112 TNSNYGSFT
-121 DWGRNA
+121 DWGKNA

-210 MAGAVFLPITYERIM
+210 MAGAVFLPITYERSM
-225 DWQRQEYCIAVYQD
+225 DWQSEYCTAVYQE

-273 KAVRLVQNH
+273 KGVRLVQNH

-293 THSAIFQWTS
+293 TNSAMFQWKS
-303 VPNAETYILHVY
+303 VPNAETYTLHVF
-315 SDSTRTEEAFY
+315 SDSTRTEEVFY
-326 ITFDRNG
+326 ITFDRDG
-333 VVTGLH
+333 KVTGLH
-339 FIPHAPARTKAEDTE
+339 FIPHAPSRKSETDST
-354 YKDRLFFYTLNGLQ
+354 YTDRLFFYTLKGLQ
-368 ANTDYWYAI
+368 ANTDYWYSI

-384 QTISTVSGSFHTA
+384 QTLQTTEGTFKTA
-397 AVETTLDKVTVD
+397 AIEAASDRVTVD
-409 PAQTSAVMTWPTDSA
+409 PAQTSAVFMWPTDSA
-424 AGSYQIDIYKSGAV
+424 ANTYQIDIYKDGAT

-444 GPTGQLLGI
+444 GPTGTLVGI
-453 TFNAPQRHEQTTDSD
+453 SFAPGKNAPSD
-468 TGNSTQLPTT
+468 TTVPSS
-478 LSFNITGL
+478 LSFNVTGL
-486 EAATRYNYVLSTLD
+486 DAASRYNYVLSTLD
-500 ETGTPIHVYTGAF
+500 ANGTPLHVYIGDF
-513 ATFGYPGELEEG
+513 ATLGYQGELQG
-525 GLEIIPTPPII
+525 DGLEVIPTPPII
-536 PSDPEAPTITTDIEK
+536 PSNPEAQTITTDIEK
-551 ISDENGVIGTFE
+551 ISDENGVISTFD

>member
-1 MQIMEKKNQICLLF
+1 MKTKVSIILVCLIWM
-15 VAFLLLKGT
+15 ASS
-24 CMYATEGALRGR
+24 MYATEGALRGR
-36 FAISATDTIAFSRG
+36 FAISATDTVAFSRG

-65 NQWDFV
+65 NQWNFV

-77 IRSYQYSTE
+77 IRHYQYSTE

-99 GWGTGNNPTASST
+99 GWGTGNNPTASTS
-112 TNSNYSSFT
+112 TNSNYGSFT

-132 NKANLWRTMT
+132 KKANLWRTLT

-161 NGTVSGVNGSIILP
+161 NGTVSGVNGSILLP

-210 MAGAVFLPITYERIM
+210 MAGAVFLPITYERSM
-225 DWQRQEYCIAVYQD
+225 DWQSEYCTAVYQE

-262 PNVYQDNRYVG
+262 PNVYLDNRYVG
-273 KAVRLVQNH
+273 KGVRLVQNH

-303 VPNAETYILHVY
+303 VPNAETYTLHVF
-315 SDSTRTEEAFY
+315 SDSTRTEEVFY
-326 ITFDRNG
+326 ITFDRDG
-333 VVTGLH
+333 KVTGLH

-354 YKDRLFFYTLNGLQ
+354 YTDRLFFYTLNGLQ
-368 ANTDYWYAI
+368 ANTDYWYSI
-377 SGEDVNG
+377 YGEDANG
-384 QTISTVSGSFHTA
+384 QTLQTTEGTFKTA
-397 AVETTLDKVTVD
+397 AIEAASDRVTVD
-409 PAQTSAVMTWPTDSA
+409 PAQTSAVFMWPTDSSA
-424 AGSYQIDIYKSGAV
+424 NTYQIDIYKDGAT

-444 GPTGQLLGI
+444 GPTGTLVGI
-453 TFNAPQRHEQTTDSD
+453 SFAPGKNAPSD
-468 TGNSTQLPTT
+468 TTVPSS
-478 LSFNITGL
+478 LSFNVTGL

-513 ATFGYPGELEEG
+513 ATIGYPGELQEG
-525 GLEIIPTPPII
+525 GDEIIPTPPII

-551 ISDENGVIGTFE
+551 ISDENGVISTFE
-563 GTEGKIFLNG
+563 ETDAKIFRNG